1 MRRRLFLLLASLLVG
16 LGSLLGPVAIVWAAE
31 PEQAVFAGGCFWC
44 LEHDL
49 EVLPGV
55 ISAESG
61 YSGGTTANPTYHQVS
76 SGRTGH
82 AESVLVRFDPA
93 RISYATL
100 LRAFWRNVIQS
111 MGRAVCDRGSSYRPV
126 IFTGSADQ
134 LEQANESA
142 RLAGQELGTSEAL
155 AVAIEPL
162 KRFWPA
168 EDYHQDYAERQALT
182 YNFYRWRCGRDARL
196 MRSGEIRLAC
206 LRCGRPPCIS
216 YKRRL
221 SCGQTAEVECIC

>member
-1 MRRRLFLLLASLLVG
+1 MKRRLLWLVVSVLVGLASLL
-16 LGSLLGPVAIVWAAE
+16 GPSSVVWAAD
-31 PEQAVFAGGCFWC
+31 PQQAVFAGGCFWC

-61 YSGGTTANPTYHQVS
+61 YSGGTTANPTYQQVS

-82 AESVLVRFDPA
+82 AESVLVRFDPD

-100 LRAFWRNVIQS
+100 LRAFWRNVDPLDGEGQF
-111 MGRAVCDRGSSYRPV
+111 CDRGSSYRPV

-134 LEQANESA
+134 LEQASESE
-142 RLAGQELGTSEAL
+142 RLARQELGTSGAL

-196 MRSGEIRLAC
+196 DAVWGEQARL
-206 LRCGRPPCIS
+206 PVVW
-216 YKRRL
+216 K
-221 SCGQTAEVECIC
+221 TATAFPTNAG

>member
-1 MRRRLFLLLASLLVG
+1 MKQRLLGLLVSVL
-16 LGSLLGPVAIVWAAE
+16 LGFVSLLGPSAAVWAVE
-31 PEQAVFAGGCFWC
+31 PQQAVFAGGCFWC

-61 YSGGTTANPTYHQVS
+61 YSGGSTANPTYQQVS

-82 AESVLVRFDPA
+82 AESVLVRFDPD

-100 LRAFWRNVIQS
+100 LRAFWRNVDPVDGEGQF
-111 MGRAVCDRGSSYRPV
+111 CDRGSSYRPV

-134 LEQANESA
+134 LEQATDSA
-142 RLAGQELGTSEAL
+142 RLAGQELGTSERL

-196 MRSGEIRLAC
+196 DAVWGEQARL
-206 LRCGRPPCIS
+206 PVVW
-216 YKRRL
+216 K
-221 SCGQTAEVECIC
+221 TATAFPTNAG

>member
-1 MRRRLFLLLASLLVG
+1 MKRRLLGLLAFVLVGMASLLG
-16 LGSLLGPVAIVWAAE
+16 ASSAVWAADLQ
-31 PEQAVFAGGCFWC
+31 QAVFAGGCFWC

-61 YSGGTTANPTYHQVS
+61 YSGGNTANPTYQQVS

-82 AESVLVRFDPA
+82 AESVLVRFDPD
-93 RISYATL
+93 RISYGTL
-100 LRAFWRNVIQS
+100 LRAFWRNVDPVDGEGQF
-111 MGRAVCDRGSSYRPV
+111 CDRGSSYRPV
-126 IFTGSADQ
+126 IFTGSAVQ

-142 RLAGQELGTSEAL
+142 RLAGQELGTSETL

-196 MRSGEIRLAC
+196 DAVWGEQARSPAVW
-206 LRCGRPPCIS
+206 
-216 YKRRL
+216 K
-221 SCGQTAEVECIC
+221 TATAFPTNAG

>member
-1 MRRRLFLLLASLLVG
+1 MKRRLLGLLAFVLVG
-16 LGSLLGPVAIVWAAE
+16 ITFLLGPSSAVWAE
-31 PEQAVFAGGCFWC
+31 DLQQAVFAGGCFWC

-61 YSGGTTANPTYHQVS
+61 YSGGSTANPTYQQVS

-82 AESVLVRFDPA
+82 AESVLVRFDPD

-100 LRAFWRNVIQS
+100 LRAFWRNVDPFDGEGQF
-111 MGRAVCDRGSSYRPV
+111 CDRGSSYRPV

-134 LEQANESA
+134 LDQANESA
-142 RLAGQELGTSEAL
+142 RLAGQELGTSEGL

-196 MRSGEIRLAC
+196 DAVWGEQARL
-206 LRCGRPPCIS
+206 PVVW
-216 YKRRL
+216 K
-221 SCGQTAEVECIC
+221 TATAFPTNAG

>member
-1 MRRRLFLLLASLLVG
+1 MKRRLLWLLASVLVGLASLL
-16 LGSLLGPVAIVWAAE
+16 GPSSAVWAAD
-31 PEQAVFAGGCFWC
+31 PQQAVFAGGCFWC

-61 YSGGTTANPTYHQVS
+61 YSGGTTANPTYQQVS

-82 AESVLVRFDPA
+82 AESVLVRFDPD

-100 LRAFWRNVIQS
+100 LRAFWRNVDPFDGEGQF
-111 MGRAVCDRGSSYRPV
+111 CDRGSSYRPV

-134 LEQANESA
+134 LEQATDSA
-142 RLAGQELGTSEAL
+142 RLAGQELGTSEGL

-196 MRSGEIRLAC
+196 DAVWGEQARL
-206 LRCGRPPCIS
+206 PVVW
-216 YKRRL
+216 K
-221 SCGQTAEVECIC
+221 TATAFPTNAG

>member
-1 MRRRLFLLLASLLVG
+1 MKWRLLALLASVLVG
-16 LGSLLGPVAIVWAAE
+16 VTFLLGPSSAVWAAV
-31 PEQAVFAGGCFWC
+31 PQQAVFAGGCFWC

-61 YSGGTTANPTYHQVS
+61 YSGGSTVNPTYQQVS

-82 AESVLVRFDPA
+82 AESVLVRFDPD
-93 RISYATL
+93 RISYVTL
-100 LRAFWRNVIQS
+100 LRAFWRNVDPVDGEGQF
-111 MGRAVCDRGSSYRPV
+111 CDRGSSYCPV

-134 LEQANESA
+134 LEQATESA

-155 AVAIEPL
+155 AVTIEPL

-196 MRSGEIRLAC
+196 DAVWGEQARL
-206 LRCGRPPCIS
+206 PVVW
-216 YKRRL
+216 K
-221 SCGQTAEVECIC
+221 TATAFPTNAG

>member
-1 MRRRLFLLLASLLVG
+1 MKRRLLWLLASVFLGLASLL
-16 LGSLLGPVAIVWAAE
+16 GPTSAVWAAD
-31 PEQAVFAGGCFWC
+31 PQQAVFAGGCFWC

-61 YSGGTTANPTYHQVS
+61 YSGGSTANPTYQQVS

-82 AESVLVRFDPA
+82 SESVLVRFDPD

-100 LRAFWRNVIQS
+100 LRAFWRNVDPFDGEGQF
-111 MGRAVCDRGSSYRPV
+111 CDRGSSYRPV

-134 LEQANESA
+134 LEQASESA
-142 RLAGQELGTSEAL
+142 RLAAQELATAEPL
-155 AVAIEPL
+155 AVMIEPL

-168 EDYHQDYAERQALT
+168 EDYHQDYAERQTLT

-196 MRSGEIRLAC
+196 DAVWGEQARL
-206 LRCGRPPCIS
+206 PVVW
-216 YKRRL
+216 K
-221 SCGQTAEVECIC
+221 TATAFPTNAG

>member
-1 MRRRLFLLLASLLVG
+1 MKRRLLWLLASVLVGLASLL
-16 LGSLLGPVAIVWAAE
+16 GPSSAVWAAD
-31 PEQAVFAGGCFWC
+31 PQQAVFAGGCFWC

-61 YSGGTTANPTYHQVS
+61 YSGGTTANPTYQQVS

-82 AESVLVRFDPA
+82 AESVLVRFDPD

-100 LRAFWRNVIQS
+100 LRAFWRNVDPLDGEGQF
-111 MGRAVCDRGSSYRPV
+111 CDRGSSYRPV

-134 LEQANESA
+134 LEQASESE
-142 RLAGQELGTSEAL
+142 RLARHELGTSGAL

-196 MRSGEIRLAC
+196 DAVWGEQARL
-206 LRCGRPPCIS
+206 PVVW
-216 YKRRL
+216 K
-221 SCGQTAEVECIC
+221 TATAFPTNAG

>member
-1 MRRRLFLLLASLLVG
+1 MKRRLLWLLASVLVGLASLL
-16 LGSLLGPVAIVWAAE
+16 GPTSAVWAAD
-31 PEQAVFAGGCFWC
+31 PQQAVFAGGCFWC

-61 YSGGTTANPTYHQVS
+61 YSGGSTANPSYQQVS

-82 AESVLVRFDPA
+82 AESVLVRFDPD
-93 RISYATL
+93 RISYDTL
-100 LRAFWRNVIQS
+100 LRAFWRNVDPFDGEGQF
-111 MGRAVCDRGSSYRPV
+111 CDRGSSYRPV

-134 LEQANESA
+134 LEQATESA
-142 RLAGQELGTSEAL
+142 RLAAQELATAEPL
-155 AVAIEPL
+155 AVTIESL
-162 KRFWPA
+162 KRFWSA

-196 MRSGEIRLAC
+196 DAVWGEQARL
-206 LRCGRPPCIS
+206 PVVW
-216 YKRRL
+216 K
-221 SCGQTAEVECIC
+221 TATAFPTNAG

>member
-1 MRRRLFLLLASLLVG
+1 MKRRLLWLLASVLVGLASLL
-16 LGSLLGPVAIVWAAE
+16 GPSSAVWAAD
-31 PEQAVFAGGCFWC
+31 PQQAVFAGGCFWC

-61 YSGGTTANPTYHQVS
+61 YSGGTTANPTYQQVS

-82 AESVLVRFDPA
+82 AESVLVRFDPD

-100 LRAFWRNVIQS
+100 LRAFWRNVDPLDGEGQF
-111 MGRAVCDRGSSYRPV
+111 CDRGSSYRPV

-134 LEQANESA
+134 LEQASESE
-142 RLAGQELGTSEAL
+142 RLARRELGISGAL

-196 MRSGEIRLAC
+196 DAVWGEQARL
-206 LRCGRPPCIS
+206 PVVW
-216 YKRRL
+216 K
-221 SCGQTAEVECIC
+221 TATAFPTNAG

>member
-1 MRRRLFLLLASLLVG
+1 MKRRLLGLLASVLLG
-16 LGSLLGPVAIVWAAE
+16 FASLLGPSAAVWAAE
-31 PEQAVFAGGCFWC
+31 PQQAVFAGGCFWC

-55 ISAESG
+55 ISSESG
-61 YSGGTTANPTYHQVS
+61 YSGGSTANPTYQQVS

-82 AESVLVRFDPA
+82 AESVLVRFDPD

-100 LRAFWRNVIQS
+100 LRAFWRNVDPFDGEGQF
-111 MGRAVCDRGSSYRPV
+111 CDRGSSYRPV

-134 LEQANESA
+134 LEQATDSA
-142 RLAGQELGTSEAL
+142 GLAGQELGTSEGL

-168 EDYHQDYAERQALT
+168 EEYHQDYAERQALT

-196 MRSGEIRLAC
+196 DAVWGEQARL
-206 LRCGRPPCIS
+206 PVVW
-216 YKRRL
+216 K
-221 SCGQTAEVECIC
+221 TATAFPTNAG

>member
-1 MRRRLFLLLASLLVG
+1 MKRRLLGLLASVLVG
-16 LGSLLGPVAIVWAAE
+16 MAFLLGTSPAVWAADLQ
-31 PEQAVFAGGCFWC
+31 QAVFAGGCFWC

-61 YSGGTTANPTYHQVS
+61 YSGGSTANPTYQQVS

-82 AESVLVRFDPA
+82 AESVLVRFDPD

-100 LRAFWRNVIQS
+100 LRAFWRNVDPVDGEGQF
-111 MGRAVCDRGSSYRPV
+111 CDRGSSYRPV

-142 RLAGQELGTSEAL
+142 RLAGQELGTSETL

-196 MRSGEIRLAC
+196 DAVWGEQARL
-206 LRCGRPPCIS
+206 PVVW
-216 YKRRL
+216 K
-221 SCGQTAEVECIC
+221 TATAFPTNAG

>member
-1 MRRRLFLLLASLLVG
+1 MKRRLLWLLASVLVGLASLL
-16 LGSLLGPVAIVWAAE
+16 GPTSAVWAAD
-31 PEQAVFAGGCFWC
+31 PQQAVFAGGCFWC

-61 YSGGTTANPTYHQVS
+61 YSGGSTANPSYQQVS

-82 AESVLVRFDPA
+82 AESVLVRFDPD

-100 LRAFWRNVIQS
+100 LRAFWRNVDPFDGEGQF
-111 MGRAVCDRGSSYRPV
+111 CDRGRSYRPV

-134 LEQANESA
+134 LEQASESA
-142 RLAGQELGTSEAL
+142 RLAAQELATAEPL
-155 AVAIEPL
+155 AVTIEPL

-196 MRSGEIRLAC
+196 DAVWGEQARL
-206 LRCGRPPCIS
+206 PVVW
-216 YKRRL
+216 K
-221 SCGQTAEVECIC
+221 TATAFPTNAG

>member
-1 MRRRLFLLLASLLVG
+1 MKRRLLWLLASVLVGLASLL
-16 LGSLLGPVAIVWAAE
+16 GPTSAVWAADFQ
-31 PEQAVFAGGCFWC
+31 QAVFAGGCFWC

-61 YSGGTTANPTYHQVS
+61 YSGGTTANPTYQQVS

-82 AESVLVRFDPA
+82 AESVLVRFDPD

-100 LRAFWRNVIQS
+100 LRAFWRNVDPLDGEGQF
-111 MGRAVCDRGSSYRPV
+111 CDRGSSYRPV

-134 LEQANESA
+134 LEQASESEHLA
-142 RLAGQELGTSEAL
+142 RQELGTSGAL

-196 MRSGEIRLAC
+196 DAVWGEQARL
-206 LRCGRPPCIS
+206 PVVW
-216 YKRRL
+216 K
-221 SCGQTAEVECIC
+221 TATAFPTNAG

>member
-16 LGSLLGPVAIVWAAE
+16 VGSLLGPAAIVWAAE

-61 YSGGTTANPTYHQVS
+61 YSGGSTANPTYQQVS

-82 AESVLVRFDPA
+82 AESVLVRFDPD
-93 RISYATL
+93 RISYETL
-100 LRAFWRNVIQS
+100 LRAFWRNIDPLDGEGQF
-111 MGRAVCDRGSSYRPV
+111 CDRGSSYRPV
-126 IFTGSADQ
+126 IFTASAEQ
-134 LEQANESA
+134 LEQASEST
-142 RLAGQELGTSEAL
+142 RLARQELSSSKAL

-168 EDYHQDYAERQALT
+168 EDYHQDYAERQTLT

-196 MRSGEIRLAC
+196 DAVWGEQARQ
-206 LRCGRPPCIS
+206 PVVW
-216 YKRRL
+216 K
-221 SCGQTAEVECIC
+221 TAPAFPTNAG

>member
-1 MRRRLFLLLASLLVG
+1 MKRRLLWLLASVFLGLASLL
-16 LGSLLGPVAIVWAAE
+16 GPTSAVWAAD
-31 PEQAVFAGGCFWC
+31 PQQAVFAGGCFWC

-61 YSGGTTANPTYHQVS
+61 YSGGSTANPTYQQVS

-82 AESVLVRFDPA
+82 AESVLVRFDPD

-100 LRAFWRNVIQS
+100 LRAFWRNVDPFDGEGQF
-111 MGRAVCDRGSSYRPV
+111 CDRGSSYRPV

-134 LEQANESA
+134 LEQASESA
-142 RLAGQELGTSEAL
+142 RLAAQELATAEPL
-155 AVAIEPL
+155 AVMIEPL

-168 EDYHQDYAERQALT
+168 EDYHQDYAERQTLT

-196 MRSGEIRLAC
+196 DAVWGEQARL
-206 LRCGRPPCIS
+206 PVVW
-216 YKRRL
+216 K
-221 SCGQTAEVECIC
+221 TATAFPTNAG

>member
-1 MRRRLFLLLASLLVG
+1 MKRRLLALLASLLLG
-16 LGSLLGPVAIVWAAE
+16 LAPLLGPSSAVWAADLQ
-31 PEQAVFAGGCFWC
+31 QAVFAGGCFWC

-61 YSGGTTANPTYHQVS
+61 YSGGSTANPTYQQVS

-82 AESVLVRFDPA
+82 AESVLVRFDPD

-100 LRAFWRNVIQS
+100 LRAFWRNVDPVDGEGQF
-111 MGRAVCDRGSSYRPV
+111 CDRGSSYRPV

-196 MRSGEIRLAC
+196 DAVWGEQARL
-206 LRCGRPPCIS
+206 PVVW
-216 YKRRL
+216 K
-221 SCGQTAEVECIC
+221 TATAFPTNAG

>member
-1 MRRRLFLLLASLLVG
+1 MKRRLLWLLASVLVGLASLL
-16 LGSLLGPVAIVWAAE
+16 GPTSAVWAAD
-31 PEQAVFAGGCFWC
+31 PQQAVFAGGCFWC

-61 YSGGTTANPTYHQVS
+61 YSGGTTANPTYQQVG

-82 AESVLVRFDPA
+82 AESVLVRFDPD

-100 LRAFWRNVIQS
+100 LRAFWRNVDPLDGEGQF
-111 MGRAVCDRGSSYRPV
+111 CDRGSSYRPV
-126 IFTGSADQ
+126 IFTGSAEQ
-134 LEQANESA
+134 LEQASESERMA
-142 RLAGQELGTSEAL
+142 RRELGASGAL

-196 MRSGEIRLAC
+196 DAVWGEQARL
-206 LRCGRPPCIS
+206 PVVW
-216 YKRRL
+216 K
-221 SCGQTAEVECIC
+221 TATAFPTNAG

>member
-1 MRRRLFLLLASLLVG
+1 MKRRLLWLLASVLVGLASLL
-16 LGSLLGPVAIVWAAE
+16 GPSSAVWAAD
-31 PEQAVFAGGCFWC
+31 PQQAVFAGGCFWC

-61 YSGGTTANPTYHQVS
+61 YSGGTTANPTYQQVS

-82 AESVLVRFDPA
+82 AESVLVRFDPD

-100 LRAFWRNVIQS
+100 LRAFWRNVDPLDGEGQF
-111 MGRAVCDRGSSYRPV
+111 CDRGSSYRPV

-134 LEQANESA
+134 LEQASESE
-142 RLAGQELGTSEAL
+142 RLARQELGISGAL

-196 MRSGEIRLAC
+196 DAVWGEQARL
-206 LRCGRPPCIS
+206 PVVW
-216 YKRRL
+216 K
-221 SCGQTAEVECIC
+221 TATAFPTNAG

>member
-1 MRRRLFLLLASLLVG
+1 MKRRLLWLLASVLVGLASLL
-16 LGSLLGPVAIVWAAE
+16 GPSSAVWAAD
-31 PEQAVFAGGCFWC
+31 PQQAVFAGGCFWC

-61 YSGGTTANPTYHQVS
+61 YSGGTTANPTYQQVS

-82 AESVLVRFDPA
+82 AESVLVRFDPD

-100 LRAFWRNVIQS
+100 LRAFWRNVDPLDGEGQF
-111 MGRAVCDRGSSYRPV
+111 CDRGSSYRPV
-126 IFTGSADQ
+126 IFTGSAEQ
-134 LEQANESA
+134 LEQASESERMA
-142 RLAGQELGTSEAL
+142 RRELGASGAL

-196 MRSGEIRLAC
+196 DAVWGEQARL
-206 LRCGRPPCIS
+206 PVVW
-216 YKRRL
+216 K
-221 SCGQTAEVECIC
+221 TATAFPTNAG

>member
-1 MRRRLFLLLASLLVG
+1 MKRRLLGLLASVLVG
-16 LGSLLGPVAIVWAAE
+16 MAFLLGTSPAVWAADLQ
-31 PEQAVFAGGCFWC
+31 QAVFAGGCFWC

-61 YSGGTTANPTYHQVS
+61 YSGGSTANPTYQQVS

-82 AESVLVRFDPA
+82 AESVLVRFDPD

-100 LRAFWRNVIQS
+100 LRAFWRNVDPFDGEGQF
-111 MGRAVCDRGSSYRPV
+111 CDRGSSYRPV

-142 RLAGQELGTSEAL
+142 RLAGQELGTSEGL

-196 MRSGEIRLAC
+196 DAVWGEQARL
-206 LRCGRPPCIS
+206 PVVW
-216 YKRRL
+216 K
-221 SCGQTAEVECIC
+221 TATAFPTNAG

>member
-1 MRRRLFLLLASLLVG
+1 MKRRLLALLASLLLG
-16 LGSLLGPVAIVWAAE
+16 LAPLLGPSSAVWAADLQ
-31 PEQAVFAGGCFWC
+31 QAVFAGGCFWC

-61 YSGGTTANPTYHQVS
+61 YSGGSTANPTYQQVS

-82 AESVLVRFDPA
+82 AESVLVRFDPD

-100 LRAFWRNVIQS
+100 LRAFWRNVDPVDGEGQF
-111 MGRAVCDRGSSYRPV
+111 CDRGSSYRPV

-155 AVAIEPL
+155 AVTIEPL

-196 MRSGEIRLAC
+196 DAVWGEQARS
-206 LRCGRPPCIS
+206 PVVW
-216 YKRRL
+216 K
-221 SCGQTAEVECIC
+221 TAPAFPTNAG

>member
-1 MRRRLFLLLASLLVG
+1 MKRRLLALLASLLLG
-16 LGSLLGPVAIVWAAE
+16 LAPLLGPSSAVWAADLQ
-31 PEQAVFAGGCFWC
+31 QAVFAGGCFWC

-61 YSGGTTANPTYHQVS
+61 YSGGSTANPTYQQVS

-82 AESVLVRFDPA
+82 AESVLVRFDPD

-100 LRAFWRNVIQS
+100 LRAFWRNVDPVDGEGQF
-111 MGRAVCDRGSSYRPV
+111 CDRGSSYRPV

-196 MRSGEIRLAC
+196 DAVWGEQARLPAVW
-206 LRCGRPPCIS
+206 
-216 YKRRL
+216 K
-221 SCGQTAEVECIC
+221 TAPAFPTNAG

>member
-1 MRRRLFLLLASLLVG
+1 MTRRLLGLLGSVLLGFASLL
-16 LGSLLGPVAIVWAAE
+16 GSSAAVWAAE
-31 PEQAVFAGGCFWC
+31 PQQAVFAGGCFWC

-61 YSGGTTANPTYHQVS
+61 YSGGRTANPTYQQVS

-82 AESVLVRFDPA
+82 AESVLVRFDPD

-100 LRAFWRNVIQS
+100 LRAFWRNVDPVDGEGQF
-111 MGRAVCDRGSSYRPV
+111 CDRGSSYRPV

-134 LEQANESA
+134 LDQANESA
-142 RLAGQELGTSEAL
+142 RLAGQELGTTEGL

-168 EDYHQDYAERQALT
+168 EDYHQDYAERQTLT

-196 MRSGEIRLAC
+196 DAVWGEQARLPAVW
-206 LRCGRPPCIS
+206 
-216 YKRRL
+216 K
-221 SCGQTAEVECIC
+221 TAPAFPTNAG

>member
-1 MRRRLFLLLASLLVG
+1 MKRRLLALLASLLLG
-16 LGSLLGPVAIVWAAE
+16 LAPLLGPSSAVWAADLQ
-31 PEQAVFAGGCFWC
+31 QAVFAGGCFWC

-61 YSGGTTANPTYHQVS
+61 YSGGSTANPTYQQVS

-82 AESVLVRFDPA
+82 AESVLVRFDPD

-100 LRAFWRNVIQS
+100 LRAFWRNVDPLDGEGQF
-111 MGRAVCDRGSSYRPV
+111 CDRGSSYRPV

-134 LEQANESA
+134 LEQASESE
-142 RLAGQELGTSEAL
+142 RLAGQELGTSGAL

-196 MRSGEIRLAC
+196 DAVWGEQARL
-206 LRCGRPPCIS
+206 PVVW
-216 YKRRL
+216 K
-221 SCGQTAEVECIC
+221 TATAFPTNAG

>member
-1 MRRRLFLLLASLLVG
+1 MKRRLLGWLVSVLLGLASLL
-16 LGSLLGPVAIVWAAE
+16 GPSAAVWAAE
-31 PEQAVFAGGCFWC
+31 PQQAVFAGGCFWC

-61 YSGGTTANPTYHQVS
+61 YSGGRTANPTYQQVS

-82 AESVLVRFDPA
+82 AESVLVRFDPD

-100 LRAFWRNVIQS
+100 LRAFWRNVDPVDGEGQF
-111 MGRAVCDRGSSYRPV
+111 CDRGSSYRPV

-134 LEQANESA
+134 LEQATDSA
-142 RLAGQELGTSEAL
+142 RLAGQELGTSEGL

-196 MRSGEIRLAC
+196 DAVWGEQARLPAVW
-206 LRCGRPPCIS
+206 
-216 YKRRL
+216 K
-221 SCGQTAEVECIC
+221 TAPAFPTNAG